1 MFKKNEIVD
10 DKRERV
16 VQTLHQFIVKD
27 NKKES
32 QAKAD
37 TIFIHAL
44 DISMKDTEFWR
55 YLFAE
60 VWALE
65 LPGVSNK

>member
-10 DKRERV
+10 GKRERV
-16 VQTLHQFIVKD
+16 VQTLHKFIVKD
-27 NKKES
+27 NVKES

-37 TIFIHAL
+37 TIFIHNL
-44 DISMKDTEFWR
+44 DVSKKDTQFWR